1 MIESTCKFC
10 SSTDTKS
17 SKGQRKVSYDGALF
31 EFIKCGRCTSY
42 FLAPNL
48 TEKQLEKLYSTEYV
62 EGNDH
67 ISEIE
72 EGENKFLEINAF
84 LHTYDVDSTS
94 KFLDYGCGVDSQPIM
109 TAKSLGFE
117 CYGMEYETEIRSIA
131 NKKCRVPIFSKE
143 EFLNSDTTFDVIF
156 LGDVL
161 EHLIEPNADLAEI
174 ANKLSHNGVIYI
186 QGPLQGSA
194 TLLHAFVK
202 LLAYFTKKRSSNY
215 PPYHV
220 NLFSFD
226 GMRYLINNCGLEIQF
241 VKVTEVDWPAMSAK
255 QLKSNFSFRSAFL
268 FLLKFTDKF
277 MSKMLKHYGTRI
289 NIICSKRL

>member
-1 MIESTCKFC
+1 MIGRTCKFC
-10 SSTDTKS
+10 YSTDTKS
-17 SKGQRKVSYDGALF
+17 SNGQRKVSYDGALF

-42 FLAPNL
+42 FLVPNL

-62 EGNDH
+62 EGYDH
-67 ISEIE
+67 VSEIE
-72 EGENKFLEINAF
+72 KGENKFLDVGAF
-84 LHTYDVDSTS
+84 LHTFNVDSIT
-94 KFLDYGCGVDSQPIM
+94 KFLDYGCGIDSQPIM

-143 EFLNSDTTFDVIF
+143 EFLSSDTIFDVIF

-161 EHLIEPNADLAEI
+161 EHLTEPNADLVDI

-202 LLAYFTKKRSSNY
+202 LLACFTKKRSSNY

-220 NLFSFD
+220 NLFSLD
-226 GMRYLINNCGLEIQF
+226 GMRYLIDNCGLEIQF
-241 VKVTEVDWPAMSAK
+241 VKVTEVDWPAVSIK
-255 QLKSNFSFRSAFL
+255 QLKSTFSIRSAFL
-268 FLLKFTDKF
+268 FLLKFMDKF
-277 MSKMLKHYGTRI
+277 LSKILKHYGTRI